1 MEVETRAIIE
11 VEKPP
16 YVSCLNLWSKRY
28 LKKLGIDGKP
38 ELPGFK
44 TTPIDS
50 YGWVV
55 AYPLKYWRTRKGDQ
69 LESEG
74 YRELCKQTGKKWK
87 QMTHTQF
94 PKLLNTIILCIP
106 WCWSNTT
113 RCWFCRP
120 GCLLSRSASR
130 HSLCHRSH
138 SRTWLGKQ
146 PGKNRQRYYCSL
158 EVPLDHLSVLCDGA
172 NIRGK
177 PLKTGFPRTP
187 FETLLPEF
195 LAEFWF

>member
-74 YRELCKQTGKKWK
+74 YRELCKQTGKK
-87 QMTHTQF
+87 
-94 PKLLNTIILCIP
+94 
-106 WCWSNTT
+106 
-113 RCWFCRP
+113 
-120 GCLLSRSASR
+120 
-130 HSLCHRSH
+130 
-138 SRTWLGKQ
+138 
-146 PGKNRQRYYCSL
+146 
-158 EVPLDHLSVLCDGA
+158 
-172 NIRGK
+172 
-177 PLKTGFPRTP
+177 
-187 FETLLPEF
+187 
-195 LAEFWF
+195 